1 MLERS
6 SSAYIAS
13 DPGMLPSWWRMV
25 DRRDGVHLLVGG
37 ELDVASADLLDE
49 ALRLLEI
56 FPLTSHVDLSAVT
69 FADSAGMAPLAAS
82 ARRRARNE
90 LSPLHLAGAS
100 RPVKRLFD
108 VLSMAEARES
118 AAAG

>member
-1 MLERS
+1 MIETS
-6 SSAYIAS
+6 SSAYLAS

-37 ELDVASADLLDE
+37 ELDMSSADLLDE

-69 FADSAGMAPLAAS
+69 YADSDGMEPLAAS

-90 LSPLHLAGAS
+90 LPPLHLAGAS

-108 VLSMAEARES
+108 VLSGAEPRES
-118 AAAG
+118 ATAG